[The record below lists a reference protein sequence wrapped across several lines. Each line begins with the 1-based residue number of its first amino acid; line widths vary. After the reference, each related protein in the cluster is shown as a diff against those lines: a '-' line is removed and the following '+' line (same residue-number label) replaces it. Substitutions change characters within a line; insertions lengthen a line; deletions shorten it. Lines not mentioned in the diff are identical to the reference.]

1 MISEIQCS
9 LLIRSLGLT
18 SHYSLYII
26 GLLLVRALHGSIDA
40 AQQLNSDD
48 FDSDLAGHGWMM
60 RPPLHC
66 SATCMTLLHSTLCTS
81 YLYKKYNII
90 I

>member
-48 FDSDLAGHGWMM
+48 FDSDVGMDDAAAVALQEGNNNN
-60 RPPLHC
+60 
-66 SATCMTLLHSTLCTS
+66 ATCMTA
-81 YLYKKYNII
+81 
-90 I
+90 